1 MSRHCL
7 CGCERLHTRHI
18 CQLFPAPSRVAKHQ
32 SILLDQKDG
41 CKDIRLSHTFNKISI
56 FKEDNAFS
64 IIVNLPYGPAMN
76 TDNGY
81 LELFV
86 SDAKLDGD
94 ILKEEKPVLAL

>member
-1 MSRHCL
+1 
-7 CGCERLHTRHI
+7 
-18 CQLFPAPSRVAKHQ
+18 
-32 SILLDQKDG
+32 
-41 CKDIRLSHTFNKISI
+41 
-56 FKEDNAFS
+56 
-64 IIVNLPYGPAMN
+64 MN